1 MTMDELTGPK
11 EGKFASPAS
20 ALIGDPARFGRVDEN
35 GTVFVITSAGEKMVG
50 SYPGKSAEE
59 ALAYFV
65 RKFEVVAS
73 EVALLAAR
81 IISGAMV
88 PEDGTAAV
96 RKLRNQIE
104 HLNGVGDLEALRNSL
119 EQIPPLIDEHRPAY
133 EARRAVEEEQKAAK
147 RAAALQSKEQIVLSA
162 EALKD
167 STSWKVTGEK
177 LKELLEEWKKA
188 PRLDKSIDTALWKR
202 FAAAR
207 NHFDKKR
214 RTHFADLTK
223 QNVAVKSAKE
233 KIVEEAES
241 LAHSTDWVATAR
253 RFKALMDQWKT
264 AGRGK
269 RNDDTKLW
277 TRFKTAQDTFFA
289 AKKSDLDKRSESM
302 VANLA
307 LREAVVVEIEALL
320 PISNL
325 DDAKRRFRDLRTKYA
340 KGGMIERNKKTQFD
354 RRVEAVELSIK
365 EAEQE
370 KWRRTDP
377 GARARATEVV
387 NQLVSAIEDYE
398 KKAAAA
404 DANGN
409 ARRAQ
414 EMREA
419 AAARRL
425 WLAEAQ
431 RGLADFVPATS

>member
-1 MTMDELTGPK
+1 MGSTMNGQED
-11 EGKFASPAS
+11 KFASPAS
-20 ALIGDPARFGRVDEN
+20 ALIGDPAKFGRVDEN
-35 GTVFVITSAGEKMVG
+35 GIVYVITPIGEKMVG
-50 SYPGKSAEE
+50 SYPGKSADE

-88 PEDGTAAV
+88 PEDGAAAV
-96 RKLRNQIE
+96 KKLRNQIE

-133 EARRAVEEEQKAAK
+133 EARRAAEEAQKAAK
-147 RAAALQSKEQIVLSA
+147 RAAALESKEQIVAAA

-167 STSWKVTGEK
+167 STSWKATGEK

-188 PRLDKSIDTALWKR
+188 PRLDKSTDTALWKR
-202 FAAAR
+202 FSSAR

-223 QNVAVKSAKE
+223 QNVAVKSSKE

-241 LAHSTDWVATAR
+241 LANSTDWVATAR
-253 RFKALMDQWKT
+253 RYKALMDEWKS

-269 RNDDTKLW
+269 RNDDAKLW
-277 TRFKTAQDTFFA
+277 TRFKTAQDTFFT
-289 AKKSDLDKRSESM
+289 AKKIDLEKRGESM

-307 LREAVVVEIEALL
+307 AREAMVVEIEALL
-320 PISNL
+320 PIANL
-325 DDAKRRFRDLRTKYA
+325 DDVKRKFRDLRTKYA
-340 KGGMIERNKKTQFD
+340 KGGMIDRNKKTQLD

-387 NQLVSAIEDYE
+387 NQLVTAIEEYE
-398 KKAAAA
+398 KKAATAE
-404 DANGN
+404 ANGDS
-409 ARRAQ
+409 RRAQ

-431 RGLADFVPATS
+431 RGLADFAPATS